1 METPT
6 SRSTNRGRW
15 TQFAAGAVALVTAT
29 TIASAAGAATAP
41 ANAPIGATG
50 SVAALSG
57 STMEVQNPSSGQT
70 TVNWTSTT
78 SFSKSVTEA
87 VNSLT
92 AGTCVTVTGTPSK
105 SSKTTIAARSISV
118 VAAST
123 TGSCTGQFRP
133 GSGTG
138 GANGPGGGGF
148 RFGGRGGGT
157 TGGTRPTFNSGSGR
171 RFPNLGSIAIATG
184 KVTAVS
190 GSTLSVSGYDLSP
203 GSFAR
208 PTKSTNRPK
217 TKKPTTP
224 KTENLKITTTE
235 RHHGRC
241 DPERRG
247 DGPGR
252 R

>member
-15 TQFAAGAVALVTAT
+15 TQFAVGAVALVTAT
-29 TIASAAGAATAP
+29 TIASAAGAATTP

-118 VAAST
+118 VATST

-138 GANGPGGGGF
+138 GANGPRGGGF
-148 RFGGRGGGT
+148 RFGGRGGRHHGWHT
-157 TGGTRPTFNSGSGR
+157 PDLQFGVGPTLPQRRLICHRDRQGDGRQRIDALGLRVRP
-171 RFPNLGSIAIATG
+171 L
-184 KVTAVS
+184 
-190 GSTLSVSGYDLSP
+190 
-203 GSFAR
+203 AR
-208 PTKSTNRPK
+208 KLRPAHQIHH
-217 TKKPTTP
+217 
-224 KTENLKITTTE
+224 TEDE
-235 RHHGRC
+235 EAGHAQDGEPQDHDHRRHHGRC
-241 DPERRG
+241 DPECRG